1 MEHKSRSNK
10 QRIISFSSLYRAG
23 NICARNVRWK
33 DSVSAY
39 HNHSLVHTYRLRK
52 ALVNGKYK
60 ISPYSKFFVYEP
72 KKREI
77 TSTRFKDRVFQRSLC
92 DNYLYDEFTNGF
104 IKNNCA
110 CQIGKGT
117 DYARNILA
125 SMMREC
131 GDTQYWVLK
140 GDLKDFFGSTPHSY
154 AKEAIAKRIDD
165 EWVRQCVYD
174 IIDSFDGNKGIG
186 LGSQVSQII
195 QLAVLDDMDKLITE
209 GLGIKYYVRYMD
221 DFILICRSR
230 NYLRYCRRK
239 IERYLESVG
248 LRLSPKKTQ
257 LFRLSQPIHFLGFS
271 FRLHD
276 TGMITRKLLE
286 HNIRDEK
293 RRLRK
298 MAEMIP
304 KAQLDA
310 CYQSWRAFA
319 MKSDSRGRIMMMDR
333 FYVHLERNTNHGN

>member
-1 MEHKSRSNK
+1 ME
-10 QRIISFSSLYRAG
+10 RIKKKVVSFSSLYRAE

-39 HNHSLVHTYRLRK
+39 HNNSLVHTYRLK
-52 ALVNGKYK
+52 QSLVNGKYK

-92 DNYLYDEFTNGF
+92 DNYLYDGLTKDFVQ
-104 IKNNCA
+104 NNCA
-110 CQIGKGT
+110 CQTGKGT
-117 DYARNILA
+117 DYARGVLVD
-125 SMMREC
+125 MLREC
-131 GDTQYWVLK
+131 GSTNCWCLK
-140 GDLKDFFGSTPHSY
+140 GDLKDFFGSTPHKY
-154 AKEAIAKRIDD
+154 AKEAAAKRIDD
-165 EWVRQCVYD
+165 EWARQCVND
-174 IIDSFDGNKGIG
+174 IIDSFDGDKGIG

-195 QLAVLDDMDKLITE
+195 QLAVLDDMDKLIT
-209 GLGIKYYVRYMD
+209 GKLGIALYVRYMD
-221 DFILICRSR
+221 DFIVIHKSR
-230 NYLRYCRRK
+230 NYLRYCRK
-239 IERYLESVG
+239 QIECFLEMIG

-257 LFRLSQPIHFLGFS
+257 LFRLRQPIHFLGFS
-271 FRLHD
+271 FQLHG
-276 TGMITRKLLE
+276 TGRVTRKLLE

-298 MAEMIP
+298 MAGMIP
-304 KAQLDA
+304 SAQLDA

-333 FYVHLERNTNHGN
+333 FYSSRKEH